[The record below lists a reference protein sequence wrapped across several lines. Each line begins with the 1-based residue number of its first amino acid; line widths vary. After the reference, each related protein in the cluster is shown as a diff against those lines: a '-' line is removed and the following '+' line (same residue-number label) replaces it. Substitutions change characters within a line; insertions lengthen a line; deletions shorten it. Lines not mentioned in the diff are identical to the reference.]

1 MVQADLHL
9 KEPQEVFSRFS
20 DHSELFENIR
30 KIVEAC
36 NLELTLDQIVFPKFQ
51 TPNNEDSFKYLEKL
65 ARESFPHFYQDTNT
79 EAKERLEHE
88 LSVIKETGFA
98 DYFLV
103 IQDIIHFA
111 NENNILTNTRGSAAG
126 SLVAYILG
134 ITHIDPIKYDLY
146 FERFLNPERIEPP
159 DIDLDVADDRRQD
172 IIAYISGKYGQDH
185 VAQVLTFGIMKSR
198 LAVRDVNR
206 ALGHPY
212 SLGDQI
218 AKLIPQ
224 NLPLKE
230 ALKTIPELKELYET
244 NEEAR
249 EVLEIAERL
258 EGVARHAS
266 THAAGVVITPE
277 PIVNYA
283 PLQHSSRNEKE
294 IVTQY
299 EMNSLK
305 HIGLV
310 KIDILGL
317 ANLTVIRNTLRIIKK
332 VYGQEIDLDQLGFD
346 DKKVYDLLSRGE
358 TIGVFQV
365 ESEGMRRYLKE
376 LKPNSLEDLTAMLA
390 LYRPGPMEF
399 IPQFIKR
406 KQGKEKI
413 TYLHPQLEDIL
424 GKTYGICVYQSN

>member
-1 MVQADLHL
+1 
-9 KEPQEVFSRFS
+9 
-20 DHSELFENIR
+20 
-30 KIVEAC
+30 
-36 NLELTLDQIVFPKFQ
+36 
-51 TPNNEDSFKYLEKL
+51 
-65 ARESFPHFYQDTNT
+65 
-79 EAKERLEHE
+79 
-88 LSVIKETGFA
+88 
-98 DYFLV
+98 LV

-317 ANLTVIRNTLRIIKK
+317 AT
-332 VYGQEIDLDQLGFD
+332 
-346 DKKVYDLLSRGE
+346 
-358 TIGVFQV
+358 
-365 ESEGMRRYLKE
+365 
-376 LKPNSLEDLTAMLA
+376 
-390 LYRPGPMEF
+390 
-399 IPQFIKR
+399 
-406 KQGKEKI
+406 
-413 TYLHPQLEDIL
+413 
-424 GKTYGICVYQSN
+424 